1 MGRGACKYPLRFYL
15 KLLRNFYRNSFS
27 HRFIPLLHLMKFH
40 NLDMGEAVS
49 SLLFSMAKPQAEQ
62 QNRFT
67 HHNHHTN
74 SSLLPDLTYY
84 NCSCGCCCSK
94 KLVPKMFGTK
104 EFRSEKFWSKMILEP
119 KLVSILCS
127 ILSFNIGFQY
137 CIQFWIQNWGQY
149 RVPYWVRCWV

>member
-74 SSLLPDLTYY
+74 SPLLPDLTYY

-94 KLVPKMFGTK
+94 KLVPKMFGK
-104 EFRSEKFWSKMILEP
+104 NRIKVRKFLIQNILEP
-119 KLVSILCS
+119 KLLSIFCS
-127 ILSFNIGFQY
+127 MLRFNNGFQY
-137 CIQFWIQNWGQY
+137 CMQYCIHFWVQNWVQ
-149 RVPYWVRCWV
+149 